1 MKNLIKT
8 TIKHKKARGLA
19 LAIDFTTNDESIGHI
34 QFSENSWG
42 SDWAIFLNSAC
53 IHTSK
58 TLDSAISKLKKL
70 GLVESNFQIAEASD
84 IAG

>member
-8 TIKHKKARGLA
+8 TINLKKEKGLT
-19 LAIDFTTNDESIGHI
+19 LAIDFRTNDDSIGHI
-34 QFSENSWG
+34 QFSEKSWG

-58 TLDSAISKLKKL
+58 TLDSAISKLRRL
-70 GLVESNFQIAEASD
+70 GLVENNFEINEAELF
-84 IAG
+84 